1 MSLRD
6 YIKNAVSALKSNKLR
21 SWLSSLWIIIG
32 IFSVVVL
39 IAVGQWAEQSILSNV
54 EALGTNLLTIT
65 PGGDQQS
72 NVRWSAWWMSSQKV
86 LTLEESDLI
95 ANLPDVKA
103 VSPEYSSR
111 QQIVYLANN
120 MQASVY
126 GVSPGYLEVRN
137 SAVEKWSFI
146 TESNVKN
153 IDKVAVLWSE
163 TASELFGTED
173 PIWKDIHVGRNV
185 LTVIGVM
192 ESKGT
197 QSFGNADSTVFVPI
211 SSAQRRLF
219 GTKYLSSIGVS
230 AASTEVIDSLKANM
244 TEVLLEHFGITNSDD
259 ANFTIS
265 NQADALD
272 TISSITNTM
281 KMFLGA
287 IAMISLVV
295 GGIGVMNI
303 MLVSVTERT
312 REIGIRK
319 AIGAQTR
326 DIIFQ
331 FLSESVA
338 LCILGGIIG
347 IWLSYI
353 TIRAIQ
359 SLVQGIITIQSIL
372 MAFSFAT
379 AVGIGFGIYPAY
391 KAAKLKP
398 IDALRYE

>member
-21 SWLSSLWIIIG
+21 SGLSSLGIIIG

-39 IAVGQWAEQSILSNV
+39 IAVGQGAEQSILSNV
-54 EALGTNLLTIT
+54 EALGTNLLTVT

-72 NVRWSAWWMSSQKV
+72 NVRGSAGGMSSQNV

-95 ANLPDVKA
+95 AMLPNIKA
-103 VSPEYSSR
+103 VSPEYSNR
-111 QQIVYLANN
+111 QQIVYLSNN
-120 MQASVY
+120 MQASIY
-126 GVSPGYLEVRN
+126 GVTPGYLEVRN
-137 SAVEKWSFI
+137 SVVEKGSFI
-146 TESNVKN
+146 TQSNVDN
-153 IDKVAVLWSE
+153 IDKVAVLGAT
-163 TASELFGTED
+163 TATELFGNEN
-173 PIWKDIHVGRNV
+173 PIGKDIHIGRNV

-230 AASTEVIDSLKANM
+230 AASTEVIDSVKANM
-244 TEVLLEHFGITNSDD
+244 EEVLLEHFGITNSDD

-338 LCILGGIIG
+338 LCILGGLIG
-347 IWLSYI
+347 IGLSYI

>member
-6 YIKNAVSALKSNKLR
+6 YIKNAISSLKSNKLR
-21 SWLSSLWIIIG
+21 SGLSSLWIIIG
-32 IFSVVVL
+32 ILSVVVL
-39 IAVGQWAEQSILSNV
+39 IAVGQWAQQSILSNV

-65 PGGDQQS
+65 PGGEQQS
-72 NVRWSAWWMSSQKV
+72 NVRWSAWGMSSQNV
-86 LTLEESDLI
+86 LTLEESDLV
-95 ANLPDVKA
+95 ATLPNVKA

-111 QQIVYLANN
+111 QQIVYLSNN

-126 GVSPGYLEVRN
+126 WVAPWYLEVRN

-146 TESNVKN
+146 TQSNVDN
-153 IDKVAVLWSE
+153 IDKVAVLWAT
-163 TASELFGTED
+163 TATELFGNED
-173 PIWKDIHVGRNV
+173 PIGKDIHIGRNV

-192 ESKGT
+192 ESKGA
-197 QSFGNADSTVFVPI
+197 QSFWNADSTVFVPI

-230 AASTEVIDSLKANM
+230 AANTEIIDSVKTNIE
-244 TEVLLEHFGITNSDD
+244 EVLLEHFGITNSDD

-272 TISSITNTM
+272 TISEITNTF
-281 KMFLGA
+281 KIFLWA

-295 GGIGVMNI
+295 WGIWVMNI

-319 AIGAQTR
+319 AIWAQTR
-326 DIIFQ
+326 DIIYQ

-338 LCILGGIIG
+338 LCLLWWTIG
-347 IWLSYI
+347 IGLSYLI
-353 TIRAIQ
+353 IRAIK
-359 SLVQGIITIQSIL
+359 SLVQGIITGQSIL
-372 MAFSFAT
+372 MAFGFAT

>member
-6 YIKNAVSALKSNKLR
+6 YIKNAVVALKSNKLR
-21 SWLSSLWIIIG
+21 SGLSSLWIIIG
-32 IFSVVVL
+32 VFSVVVL
-39 IAVGQWAEQSILSNV
+39 IAVWQGAEQSILSNV
-54 EALGTNLLTIT
+54 EALGTNLLTVT
-65 PGGDQQS
+65 PGGEQQS
-72 NVRWSAWWMSSQKV
+72 NVRWSAWGMSSQKV
-86 LTLEESDLI
+86 LTLEESELI
-95 ANLPDVKA
+95 ASLPNVKA
-103 VSPEYSSR
+103 VSPEYSNR
-111 QQIVYLANN
+111 QQVVYLANN
-120 MQASVY
+120 MQASIY
-126 GVSPGYLEVRN
+126 GVSPDYLEVRN

-146 TESNVKN
+146 SESNVKN
-153 IDKVAVLWSE
+153 IDKVAVLWAT

-173 PIWKDIHVGRNV
+173 PIGKDIHVWRNV
-185 LTVIGVM
+185 LTVIGIM

-197 QSFGNADSTVFVPI
+197 QSFWNADSTVFVPI

-230 AASTEVIDSLKANM
+230 AESTEVIDSVKAEM
-244 TEVLLEHFGITNSDD
+244 EAVLLKHFGITNSED

-281 KMFLGA
+281 KIFLWA
-287 IAMISLVV
+287 IAAISLVV
-295 GGIGVMNI
+295 WGIGVMNI

-319 AIGAQTR
+319 AIGAQNR
-326 DIIFQ
+326 DIVLQ

-338 LCILGGIIG
+338 LCILWGTIG
-347 IWLSYI
+347 IGLSYL
-353 TIRAIQ
+353 TIWAIQ
-359 SLVQGIITIQSIL
+359 SLVQGIITLQSIL
-372 MAFSFAT
+372 MAFGFAT